1 MSRGADGKDDG
12 IGYEVEDDG
21 TDECFFFD
29 AKTANE
35 EEDVSK
41 GGGGM
46 SRNSGHGG
54 GLSNSRHSSKGG
66 GGGGLSLSRHSS
78 HYSDHPHHLAEDDEE
93 TAATADPDEEHH
105 PDDSFSNDDNYP
117 FSVGDVTCWK
127 AVRAP
132 HDVFTLTWGWLRHNK
147 SQILSGLTVALA
159 QIPEAVSFS
168 FVAGVDPIVG
178 LQVRKERL
186 YLVAVVGLLLVT
198 QSKRLPLPLSIAG
211 MLLLISYVGM
221 ASRAPGSWV

>member
-29 AKTANE
+29 PKAAGE
-35 EEDVSK
+35 EEDATSK
-41 GGGGM
+41 L

-198 QSKRLPLPLSIAG
+198 QSKRLSLSPSLSLFLS
-211 MLLLISYVGM
+211 LLLVCYF
-221 ASRAPGSWV
+221 